1 MSIESDKLLARI
13 SEDETRKQTIIDHLF
28 GTAEL
33 AGRFANAFNNR
44 ELGYACGLLHDIGKY
59 SQGFQR
65 RLRGGP
71 KVDHATAGAKEASNY
86 ASEMGYVASF
96 CAQYCISG
104 HHSGLLDFGTAS
116 DVGGT
121 PTLKGRLNKRLDDYQ
136 AYKQE
141 IEIPKVYD
149 IQLEPL
155 DNQGFSAAFLI
166 RMIFSCL
173 VDADRLDTER
183 FMSNGAVQRGGYD
196 SMLTLFERLN
206 NKVRPW
212 LENGD
217 LNTVNGR
224 RTAILKACLD
234 KGRSARG
241 LFTLTVPSVERL
253 YAPFNLTSSCP
264 EML

>member
-13 SEDETRKQTIIDHLF
+13 SEDETRKQTIIDHLL

-141 IEIPKVYD
+141 IEIPK
-149 IQLEPL
+149 IPKIPLKPL
-155 DNQGFSAAFLI
+155 DNDIQGFSAAFLI

-173 VDADRLDTER
+173 VTPTVSTQSDLCQTEQ
-183 FMSNGAVQRGGYD
+183 FKGAA
-196 SMLTLFERLN
+196 T
-206 NKVRPW
+206 
-212 LENGD
+212 
-217 LNTVNGR
+217 T
-224 RTAILKACLD
+224 ACLPCLKD
-234 KGRSARG
+234 
-241 LFTLTVPSVERL
+241 
-253 YAPFNLTSSCP
+253 
-264 EML
+264 